1 MLETKDYTVYDS
13 TDREFLEKGKT
24 VETES
29 RLLVAWGHKWAVIGN
44 VHKKTFRSDRNVL
57 NLNCGDS
64 CKITQIYKSLSNWIL
79 KMVDFF
85 DVNYVSVKLFL
96 CI

>member
-13 TDREFLEKGKT
+13 IYMEFLEKGKA

-29 RLLVAWGHKWAVIGN
+29 RLVVAWGHKWAVIGN
-44 VHKKTFRSDRNVL
+44 VHKQTFRSDGNVL

-64 CKITQIYKSLSNWIL
+64 CKITQIHKSLSNWIL